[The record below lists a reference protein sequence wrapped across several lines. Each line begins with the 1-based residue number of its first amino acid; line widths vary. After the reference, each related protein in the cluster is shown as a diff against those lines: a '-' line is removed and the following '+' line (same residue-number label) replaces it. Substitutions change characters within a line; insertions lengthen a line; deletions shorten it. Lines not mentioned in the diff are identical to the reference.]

1 MLSFIRRLFE
11 RQPDTAR
18 VASLIL
24 KELQKRS
31 PGEAF
36 SLDSEQYLIRR
47 ADGGVIYLNNLYR
60 DYCRAKPSERKDQI
74 ERFVLGMLNA
84 DRPDELKATHPR
96 LLPILRHLGGVDLAR
111 ISNGDL
117 SLPLEEAM
125 LWRQFSPVLGAAVAV
140 DSDHAIAQVS
150 QLDLEKWGITFEE
163 AFAIA
168 VDNLRHKAAPTF
180 SEIGPGLY
188 ASNYGDYYDAG
199 RIFLHELA
207 WQLPLNGDP
216 VAMVPNRTCL
226 LICGANDPAA
236 LVEMVNQ
243 ARLVLRE
250 QSRPLSSE
258 MFRLVD
264 KDWSLWTPA
273 GEAGALLNTLQREDR
288 AGDYA
293 EQQAALEKM
302 HEDAGIDVFVAKHTL
317 IQRSTDGALLSY
329 AVLPKDVDTWL
340 PECDLVV
347 LSEAQGGAST
357 IVSWSDFIE
366 HARHLIERLPFAVP
380 RWKVLGF
387 PERDCLEKLREVATT
402 MDAAKV

>member
-11 RQPDTAR
+11 RPPDTAR
-18 VASLIL
+18 FASNIL
-24 KELQKRS
+24 EELQKRS
-31 PGEAF
+31 PGEVF
-36 SLDSEQYLIRR
+36 SFDSEQYLIRR
-47 ADGGVIYLNNLYR
+47 ADGGVIYLGNLYQ
-60 DYCRAKPSERKDQI
+60 DYCRAKPAEKKVQI
-74 ERFVLGMLNA
+74 ERFVLGVLNA
-84 DRPDELKATHPR
+84 DRPDELKAAHSR

-117 SLPLEEAM
+117 SVPLEEIM
-125 LWRQFSPVLGAAVAV
+125 LWRPFSPALGATVAV

-150 QLDLEKWGITFEE
+150 QQDLEKWGITFEE

-168 VDNLRHKAAPTF
+168 VDNLRHKAAPVF
-180 SEIGPGLY
+180 AEISPGLHV
-188 ASNYGDYYDAG
+188 SNYGDYYDAG

-207 WQLPLNGDP
+207 WQLPLTGDP

-226 LICGANDPAA
+226 LVCGANDTAVLA
-236 LVEMVNQ
+236 EMVNK

-258 MFRLVD
+258 MFRLVG
-264 KDWSLWTPA
+264 KEWTLWTPP
-273 GEAGALLNTLQREDR
+273 GEAGALLRTLQREDR

-293 EQQAALEKM
+293 YQQTALEKM
-302 HEDAGIDVFVAKHTL
+302 HEEAGVDVFVAKHTL

-340 PECDLVV
+340 PECDLIV
-347 LSEAQGGAST
+347 LSEVQGGAST
-357 IVSWSDFIE
+357 IVPWADFAD
-366 HARHLIERLPFAVP
+366 HARHLIEKLPFAVP

-387 PERDCLEKLREVATT
+387 PKGDCLEKLRAAATT